1 MMELG
6 KIIAL
11 NLKEL
16 RTGRNLSLGQLS
28 KISGI
33 SKAMLSDIEKGSSNP
48 TINTIWK
55 IANGLNVPYTKLM
68 DGIEKEATVIRKSE
82 PAVQSGET
90 EHYRVYCYF
99 GSTPVRNFELFYV
112 ELDPKS
118 SNVSIGHSE
127 NAQEY
132 IYIIQGELLLETETG
147 NYTLAEG
154 DALTFDSSI
163 GHTYLNRKDI
173 LLTFIVINFY
183 PS

>member
-1 MMELG
+1 MELG
-6 KIIAL
+6 KIIAF

-16 RTGRNLSLGQLS
+16 RTERNLTLGQLS

-33 SKAMLSDIEKGSSNP
+33 SKAMLSEIEKGDSNP

-68 DGIEKEATVIRKSE
+68 DGIEKEATVVRKSE
-82 PAVQSGET
+82 SVAQSGET

-112 ELDPKS
+112 ELDPHS
-118 SNVSIGHSE
+118 SNSSIGHSE
-127 NAQEY
+127 KAQEY
-132 IYIIQGELLLETETG
+132 IYVIQGELELQTETG
-147 NYTLAEG
+147 TYTLNEG

-163 GHTYLNRKDI
+163 GHTYINPKDI
-173 LLTFIVINFY
+173 LLTFMVINFY

>member
-1 MMELG
+1 MELG
-6 KIIAL
+6 KIIAI

-16 RTGRNLSLGQLS
+16 RTERNLTLGQLS

-68 DGIEKEATVIRKSE
+68 EGIGKEATVIRKSA
-82 PAVQSGET
+82 PVMQTGET

-99 GSTPVRNFELFYV
+99 RSTPVRNFELFYV
-112 ELDPKS
+112 ELDAGC
-118 SNVSIGHSE
+118 SNASIGHSE
-127 NAQEY
+127 KTQEY
-132 IYIIQGELLLETETG
+132 IYIIQGELVLHTETG
-147 NYTLAEG
+147 DYILNEG
-154 DALTFDSSI
+154 DSLVFDSSI
-163 GHTYLNRKDI
+163 AHTYINRQDR
-173 LLTFIVINFY
+173 LLTFMVINYY